1 MVPKECAS
9 HEYHYQMPK
18 MTHRWDLV
26 GPIQRQRLT
35 LQNISQHQ
43 DVQICELA
51 AQVCEQ
57 TLKALGMEACGDLIA
72 NRGLVAALFSPI
84 ATDSF
89 LSAGLGLGRTVHGE
103 AAKEGEVSRKGISCE
118 RTFAAISSTAD
129 LEAKVN
135 ASICR
140 HHETSGLEHRCP

>member
-1 MVPKECAS
+1 
-9 HEYHYQMPK
+9 

-43 DVQICELA
+43 AVQICELA

-57 TLKALGMEACGDLIA
+57 TLKALGMEMCGDLIA

-140 HHETSGLEHRCP
+140 HDETSGLEHRCP